1 MWAPAFLF
9 AKGTN
14 ASPIAPPPSPGG
26 ALRSRPKPEDTS
38 PHRTSFA
45 GRVYLTEEICT
56 RRPRGRALRSLSA
69 SVGIADQPPRE
80 AVATGRSRC
89 HGAKPLACQ
98 GERSAP
104 REQQHRDAGTM
115 ARLKPGGKPQEPHYR
130 DSIRKKP
137 HCRPRGRDL
146 AGSRGSRTTGTTYG
160 RNGTANRTSAAQRR
174 SSADDVH
181 NP

>member
-80 AVATGRSRC
+80 AVATGRSRSRVRENGLRTESSSTWMP
-89 HGAKPLACQ
+89 HEGEVEIWREAARAALQ
-98 GERSAP
+98 GQHAEGTAQRAARPQHSA
-104 REQQHRDAGTM
+104 AA
-115 ARLKPGGKPQEPHYR
+115 ARLM
-130 DSIRKKP
+130 STIRSTL
-137 HCRPRGRDL
+137 PRRL
-146 AGSRGSRTTGTTYG
+146 E
-160 RNGTANRTSAAQRR
+160 
-174 SSADDVH
+174 
-181 NP
+181 